1 MKKILLTYSTVDG
14 HTKTICEKILSYSK
28 TSQVDILPIDRSINI
43 KDYDTVV
50 IGASIRYG
58 KYREEIFEF
67 IKENEELL
75 NSKDN
80 AFFSVNVVARK
91 ENKNKPETNPYLI
104 KFLNKISWQ
113 PKILDVFAGKID
125 YPKYKFLDKYAI
137 KFIMWITKGPTDTSK
152 VYEFTDW
159 NRVKSFA
166 EKLELWKVSTNQ
178 SNYLKRLNYICQ
190 EVSILQ

>member
-28 TSQVDILPIDRSINI
+28 TSQVDILPIDSSINI

-58 KYREEIFEF
+58 KHREEIFDF

-166 EKLELWKVSTNQ
+166 EKLEL
-178 SNYLKRLNYICQ
+178 
-190 EVSILQ
+190 

>member
-14 HTKTICEKILSYSK
+14 HTKTICEKLLSYSK
-28 TSQVDILPIDRSINI
+28 TSQVDILPIDSSINI

-58 KYREEIFEF
+58 KYRDEIFEF

-91 ENKNKPETNPYLI
+91 ENKNKPETNPYLL

-166 EKLELWKVSTNQ
+166 EKLEL
-178 SNYLKRLNYICQ
+178 
-190 EVSILQ
+190 

>member
-28 TSQVDILPIDRSINI
+28 TSQVDILPIDSSINI

-91 ENKNKPETNPYLI
+91 ENKNKPETNPYLT

-166 EKLELWKVSTNQ
+166 EKLEL
-178 SNYLKRLNYICQ
+178 
-190 EVSILQ
+190 

>member
-14 HTKTICEKILSYSK
+14 HTKTICEKILSYSE
-28 TSQVDILPIDRSINI
+28 TSQVDILPIDSSINI

-113 PKILDVFAGKID
+113 PQILDVFAGKID

-166 EKLELWKVSTNQ
+166 EKLEL
-178 SNYLKRLNYICQ
+178 
-190 EVSILQ
+190 

>member
-14 HTKTICEKILSYSK
+14 HTKTICEKILSYSE
-28 TSQVDILPIDRSINI
+28 TSQVDILPIDSSINI

-91 ENKNKPETNPYLI
+91 ENKNKPETNPYLT

-166 EKLELWKVSTNQ
+166 EKLEL
-178 SNYLKRLNYICQ
+178 
-190 EVSILQ
+190 

>member
-14 HTKTICEKILSYSK
+14 HTKTICEKILSYSE
-28 TSQVDILPIDRSINI
+28 TSQVDILPIDSSINI

-50 IGASIRYG
+50 IGARYG

-166 EKLELWKVSTNQ
+166 EKLEL
-178 SNYLKRLNYICQ
+178 
-190 EVSILQ
+190 

>member
-14 HTKTICEKILSYSK
+14 HTKTICKKILSYSK
-28 TSQVDILPIDRSINI
+28 TSQVDILPIDSSINI
-43 KDYDTVV
+43 DDYDTVV

-58 KYREEIFEF
+58 KYRKEIFEF
-67 IKENEELL
+67 IKENEEIL

-125 YPKYKFLDKYAI
+125 YPRYKFLDKYAI

-166 EKLELWKVSTNQ
+166 EKLEL
-178 SNYLKRLNYICQ
+178 
-190 EVSILQ
+190 

>member
-14 HTKTICEKILSYSK
+14 HTKTICEKILSYSE
-28 TSQVDILPIDRSINI
+28 TSQVDILPIDSSINI

-113 PKILDVFAGKID
+113 PKILDVFAGKIE

-166 EKLELWKVSTNQ
+166 EKLEL
-178 SNYLKRLNYICQ
+178 
-190 EVSILQ
+190 

>member
-28 TSQVDILPIDRSINI
+28 TSQVDILPIDSSINI

-58 KYREEIFEF
+58 KYRDEIFEF

-91 ENKNKPETNPYLI
+91 ENKNKPETNPYLT

-166 EKLELWKVSTNQ
+166 EKLEL
-178 SNYLKRLNYICQ
+178 
-190 EVSILQ
+190 

>member
-28 TSQVDILPIDRSINI
+28 TSQVDILPIDSSINI

-58 KYREEIFEF
+58 KYRDEIFEF

-91 ENKNKPETNPYLI
+91 ENKNKPETNPYLL

-166 EKLELWKVSTNQ
+166 EKLEL
-178 SNYLKRLNYICQ
+178 
-190 EVSILQ
+190 

>member
-14 HTKTICEKILSYSK
+14 HTKTICEKILSYSE
-28 TSQVDILPIDRSINI
+28 TSQVDILPIDSSINI

-58 KYREEIFEF
+58 KYREEIFKF
-67 IKENEELL
+67 IKENEKLL

-166 EKLELWKVSTNQ
+166 EKLEL
-178 SNYLKRLNYICQ
+178 
-190 EVSILQ
+190 

>member
-14 HTKTICEKILSYSK
+14 HTKTICKKILSYCK
-28 TSQVDILPIDRSINI
+28 TSHVDILPIDSSINI

-91 ENKNKPETNPYLI
+91 ENKNKPETNPYLL

-166 EKLELWKVSTNQ
+166 EKLEL
-178 SNYLKRLNYICQ
+178 
-190 EVSILQ
+190 